1 MLLWKLSS
9 PISFYFLNV
18 AIRIFWIIYV
28 AHIIFLLDSVI
39 LNLIKKA
46 WRFLIIIFLNLSEEF
61 HNPIVT

>member
-9 PISFYFLNV
+9 PISLYLFNV
-18 AIRIFWIIYV
+18 AIRIFWIMYV

-39 LNLIKKA
+39 LNLTKKA

-61 HNPIVT
+61 HNPFVT

>member
-1 MLLWKLSS
+1 M
-9 PISFYFLNV
+9 
-18 AIRIFWIIYV
+18 YV

-39 LNLIKKA
+39 LNLINKA

>member
-9 PISFYFLNV
+9 PISFYLFNV
-18 AIRIFWIIYV
+18 AIRIFWIMYV

-39 LNLIKKA
+39 LSLIKKA

-61 HNPIVT
+61 HNPFVT

>member
-9 PISFYFLNV
+9 PISCYFFNV
-18 AIRIFWIIYV
+18 AIRIFWIMYV

>member
-9 PISFYFLNV
+9 PISFYLFNV
-18 AIRIFWIIYV
+18 AIRIFWIMYV

-39 LNLIKKA
+39 LNLTKKA

-61 HNPIVT
+61 HNPFVT

>member
-9 PISFYFLNV
+9 PISFYFFNV

-39 LNLIKKA
+39 LHLIKKA